1 MGDEI
6 APEWAQRVLT
16 ELAVVNANLQTLI
29 NWAERNIDDHEKRL
43 RIVEERLP
51 ANLREQL
58 QSLNQFK
65 WVLLGVAV
73 ASGSMGA
80 WLGKVLGF

>member
-65 WVLLGVAV
+65 WVLLGIALV
-73 ASGSMGA
+73 SGTMGS
-80 WLGKVLGF
+80 WLTKLFGV